1 MNDSR
6 TKIMQP
12 EFIMFVSLWRQA
24 LRRLQKICTW
34 D

>member
-12 EFIMFVSLWRQA
+12 EFMFVSLWRQA

-34 D
+34 S